1 LAKPGA
7 AGRVGDVK
15 TRLVVSIVVLAAAVG
30 WTSPAN
36 GAPHYAYRDLP
47 EAIVLG
53 DLGRTSFAAWVNE
66 AGVGGSV
73 TRSLGS
79 RLDLVMRVAAGDP
92 FDLQARVLIV
102 RDLLP
107 LNVLVAFDADR
118 IALSSTLFLG
128 PVHLNVGR
136 AWGSIPERWAFLQY
150 APQDTLCVLIG
161 LGQRAGRLTATLGL
175 RFFPGQTG
183 LWGISIATVQG
194 RARLTVGGVR

>member
-1 LAKPGA
+1 M
-7 AGRVGDVK
+7 K
-15 TRLVVSIVVLAAAVG
+15 TRLVVTIVVLAAAAVG

-36 GAPHYAYRDLP
+36 GAPHYAFRDLP

-53 DLGRTSFAAWVNE
+53 DLGRTSFAVWADE
-66 AGVGGSV
+66 EGVGGSV

-79 RLDLVMRVAAGDP
+79 RLDLVMRVAED
-92 FDLQARVLIV
+92 DLFRLRARVLIV

-128 PVHLNVGR
+128 PVHLSVGR

-161 LGQRAGRLTATLGL
+161 LGECAGRLAATLGL

-183 LWGISIATVQG
+183 LWGVSIATVHG